1 MNNNSVFS
9 FSLDL
14 HETQSQIAIP
24 VTQYDTARTFLISL
38 REGTTPFY
46 IADGVKVVFSAKKPD
61 GTVLL
66 TDCAIVNNLEVR
78 YDFKAQTTSAE
89 GLVDCQLR
97 VYDPNEVLIS
107 SPRFCIVVDKRVVND
122 NDVPLSKSDK
132 SALDTVL
139 TWAKDTKE
147 YIQGENATIAGVT
160 ATVDNNVGIPSVLA
174 TMGGTPSERTF
185 HFAFS
190 NLKGEGSGSASAV
203 DSGAIKDLQNKTEDY
218 GENVKEIGHRGWSKA
233 PENTL
238 PAWQEAVRLGFKYIE
253 ADVTKTSDGVYVML
267 HDNTIDRTSTGS
279 GDISTMTY
287 AQASKYDYGSWRGT
301 QYTGTKLPT
310 FEEFVSFC
318 RNTGVHPY
326 IELKYNLTTT
336 DIANLVNIIKSYNMQ
351 NNCTWI
357 SFDSSWLLAVRSYL
371 PYTKLGYSTS
381 GINAERLD
389 VVESLRVTGTAFLF
403 GELRQMTDD
412 SIAMAKNRG
421 IPVEAWSV
429 YHTGDIKNANPYI
442 NGFCVDSI
450 RVADELSQLSGVYV
464 GTSNIENK
472 GVTVYDVS
480 ITPKMGIYS
489 DGTITETANNS
500 LKIADA
506 IHSYTR
512 LKLFMCAPGAVG
524 CMDFPLERDVLN
536 WGTGYAN
543 ILAPKVSGFLLPL
556 GDSSVYGASKHW
568 LMQMQIVV
576 KTTTEGWTLQI
587 HDCGWLDLGFGYV
600 PSAEFSKS
608 EAQVT
613 SSGTLAWN
621 QRHNNNYTIY
631 KVIAYTD

>member
-78 YDFKAQTTSAE
+78 YDFTAQTTSAE

-107 SPRFCIVVDKRVVND
+107 SPRFCVVVDERVVND
-122 NDVPLSKSDK
+122 NDVTLSESDK

-139 TWAKDTKE
+139 NWAKDTKE
-147 YIQGENATIAGVT
+147 YIQGESATITDVT
-160 ATVDNNVGIPSVLA
+160 ATVDNNVGIPSVSV
-174 TMGGTPSERTF
+174 TMGGTPSERSF
-185 HFAFS
+185 NFAFK
-190 NLKGEGSGSASAV
+190 NLKGEGSGSSSSV
-203 DSGAIKDLQNKTEDY
+203 DSSAIKDLQSKTEDY
-218 GENVKEIGHRGWSKA
+218 GENVKEIGHRGWSRA

-238 PAWQEAVRLGFKYIE
+238 PAWQEAVRLGFKYME
-253 ADVTKTSDGVYVML
+253 GDVTKTSDGVYVML
-267 HDNTIDRTSTGS
+267 HDDTIDRTSTGS

-287 AQASKYDYGSWRGT
+287 AQASQYDYGSWKGT

-310 FEEFVSFC
+310 FNEFIAFC
-318 RNTGVHPY
+318 RNTGIHPY
-326 IELKYNLTTT
+326 IELKHSLTTN
-336 DIANLVNIIKSYNMQ
+336 DIASLVDIVKDYNMQ
-351 NNCTWI
+351 DNCTWI
-357 SFDSSWLLAVRSYL
+357 SFDKDLLLAVRSNL

-389 VVESLRVTGTAFLF
+389 IVESLRATGTSFFF
-403 GELRQMTDD
+403 GELRAMTE
-412 SIAMAKNRG
+412 SGIEMAKGRN
-421 IPVEAWSV
+421 IPIEAWSV
-429 YHTGDIKNANPYI
+429 YAEGDIKNANPYI
-442 NGFCVDSI
+442 NGFCVDYI

-464 GTSNIENK
+464 GTSNAENK
-472 GVTVYDVS
+472 GVVIYDVTN
-480 ITPKMGIYS
+480 TPNKGIYA
-489 DGTITETANNS
+489 DGTINETTNNS

-506 IHSYTR
+506 VHSFTR
-512 LKLFMCAPGAVG
+512 FKLFVSCPGTVG
-524 CMDFPLERDVLN
+524 CIDFPLGRDVGN
-536 WGTGYAN
+536 WATGSQN
-543 ILAPKVSGFLLPL
+543 ILAPKVGGFLLPL
-556 GDSSVYGASKHW
+556 GDSSVYGSSKHW
-568 LMQMQIVV
+568 LMQMQIAV
-576 KTTTEGWTLQI
+576 KTTSSGWTLQV

-600 PSAEFSKS
+600 PSSEFAKDT
-608 EAQVT
+608 AQVT

-621 QRHNNNYTIY
+621 QRHNNSYTIY